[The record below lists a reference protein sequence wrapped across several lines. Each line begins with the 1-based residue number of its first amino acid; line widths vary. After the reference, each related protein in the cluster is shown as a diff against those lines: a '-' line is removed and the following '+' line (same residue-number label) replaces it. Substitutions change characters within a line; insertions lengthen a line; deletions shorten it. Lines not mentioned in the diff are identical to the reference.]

1 MKIIIETIKNFRQI
15 IGTCLGLDISSNL
28 VSIDLQHSIYFFFFL
43 PIILMYKIIRFKI
56 TYFYETVQKSIA
68 LILRALSEK
77 LTVLEL
83 QEQTY
88 AKLPKVSGVMR
99 FDTMILLVIG
109 CSIKSIITEIVKQI

>member
-1 MKIIIETIKNFRQI
+1 MKIIIETIKKFRQI
-15 IGTCLGLDISSNL
+15 IGTCLGLDIFSSL
-28 VSIDLQHSIYFFFFL
+28 VSIGLQHSIYFFFFL
-43 PIILMYKIIRFKI
+43 PIILMYKIIQFKI

-77 LTVLEL
+77 LTVSEL

-88 AKLPKVSGVMR
+88 AKLPKVSGLMR

-109 CSIKSIITEIVKQI
+109 L